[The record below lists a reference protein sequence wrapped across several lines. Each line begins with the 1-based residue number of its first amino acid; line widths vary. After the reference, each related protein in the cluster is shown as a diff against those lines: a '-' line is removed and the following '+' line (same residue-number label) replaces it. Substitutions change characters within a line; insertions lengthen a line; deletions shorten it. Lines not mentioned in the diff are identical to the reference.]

1 MFCGGS
7 STFNALRIAPT
18 NTTDFVPVPTIGDLP
33 AGNLNGSTYQVS
45 GNTVTI
51 ILAGSIPDGG
61 PIAIDTT
68 TDANI
73 IIGSNVSFVPA
84 EFLPL
89 KNIAFSAIVTI
100 NDTDGTLR
108 GVSMIPITFNTDGTI
123 TWVFS
128 SEITAPATLEYD
140 FGQISYVLNV
150 LGP

>member
-7 STFNALRIAPT
+7 STFNALRILPSA
-18 NTTDFVPVPTIGDLP
+18 TTAFVPVPAIGDLP

-45 GNTVTI
+45 GNTITV

-73 IIGSNVSFVPA
+73 VIGSDVSFVPA

-89 KNIAFSAIVTI
+89 KNIAFSAVVTI
-100 NDTDGTLR
+100 NETDGTLR
-108 GVSMIPITFNTDGTI
+108 GVSMIPITFNTDGTV
-123 TWVFS
+123 TWLFS

-140 FGQISYVLNV
+140 FGQISYVLNS